1 MPDNKIKILFF
12 GDVVG
17 SIGRQGIKNIL
28 PAWRKKYKPDL
39 VIANIENL
47 AHGSGLT
54 QKTVTDIEECGI
66 QIYTG
71 GNHIWRKEELTNF
84 LDLKI
89 ATPINDVRTLPEH
102 RYQKIEIKGAS
113 ITVVN
118 LMADSLNKD
127 ETISNPFT
135 FMQDLL
141 PELDGQ
147 IIVVDIHAEFTSE
160 KRGIGFLLDGKAT
173 AVIGTHTHV
182 PTADAQILPGGT
194 GYITDV
200 GMVGAFHSSI
210 GIDKDLML
218 QKFLTGEKITHELPE
233 PSQIEINALL
243 LEVDKDSKKTTK
255 IQHLREIISA
265 QNID

>member
-28 PAWRKKYKPDL
+28 PSWRTKYQPDL

-54 QKTVTDIEECGI
+54 QKTVEDIASCGI
-66 QIYTG
+66 QLYTG
-71 GNHIWRKEELTNF
+71 GNHIWRKEDLANF

-89 ATPINDVRTLPEH
+89 ATPLNDVRTLAEH
-102 RYQKIEIKGAS
+102 RYQQIKIKDTD

-127 ETISNPFT
+127 NTISNPFT
-135 FMQDLL
+135 AIQDLL
-141 PELDGQ
+141 PELKDQ
-147 IIVVDIHAEFTSE
+147 IIIVDIHAEFTSE
-160 KRGIGFLLDGKAT
+160 KRGIGFLLDGKAA

-182 PTADAQILPGGT
+182 PTADVQILPGGT

-200 GMVGAFHSSI
+200 GMVGAFQSSL

-218 QKFLTGEKITHELPE
+218 QKFLTGEKIRHELPE

-243 LEVDKDSKKTTK
+243 LEVDKKTKKTTK
-255 IQHLREIISA
+255 IEHLREIIPA
-265 QNID
+265 